1 MGRRNYAR
9 KIKEASPPNTA
20 SPPPPLQ
27 GERGVKCKAKENCI
41 GDDRWKNCII
51 FNFQSNCELII
62 VNCEL
67 LIDNCKLQNALFFSY
82 KL

>member
-1 MGRRNYAR
+1 MFVCGQGAPKRILPIYFF
-9 KIKEASPPNTA
+9 KSLTPT
-20 SPPPPLQ
+20 PLQ
-27 GERGVKCKAKENCI
+27 EERGVKCKAKENCI

-67 LIDNCKLQNALFFSY
+67 LIDNCKLQNALLF
-82 KL
+82 